1 MGRRVH
7 PRGGLGSLPRRQIS
21 KMAGQGSRSGRRH
34 APRPRDHRGSQP
46 KLGVR
51 LEFQRGRCGARPLG
65 ACWRLLRHAA
75 GIRLCSAR
83 ASSWHRGPRSCGPS
97 FYRRAVRVGRRLLFV
112 SRGAAAVAASSG
124 PRGARRPVA
133 CLRYRRSLRPPF
145 LVARLSA
152 AAISRTLA
160 VPLLRRSAGRVGRR
174 RAFRRPSA
182 ATRRAAIRRLP
193 VG

>member
-46 KLGVR
+46 RIAAPAVSSASASSSSSAGAALG
-51 LEFQRGRCGARPLG
+51 LSAPAG
-65 ACWRLLRHAA
+65 ACFGTRA
-75 GIRLCSAR
+75 GIRVCRVR
-83 ASSWHRGPRSCGPS
+83 ASSWHRGPRSCGS
-97 FYRRAVRVGRRLLFV
+97 SCYRRAVRVGRRLLFV

-133 CLRYRRSLRPPF
+133 CLRYKLAQPTITGNTNQNTLGSLANQNTAKYFRFSIKTDLF
-145 LVARLSA
+145 L
-152 AAISRTLA
+152 
-160 VPLLRRSAGRVGRR
+160 
-174 RAFRRPSA
+174 RAPNQGFA
-182 ATRRAAIRRLP
+182 
-193 VG
+193 